1 VVLLAAAGL
10 SVAAFPFRA
19 TWWGGW
25 ILAIGEAGI
34 VGGLAD
40 WFAITALFRRPL
52 GLPIPHTALIP
63 ANWESMAARVGAM
76 VGGRVLTKEYVAHE
90 VARFDVAAVIARMAG
105 RVKPDDLASIV
116 RSLARWVAEQL
127 PLAPTADLVKWL
139 QDLLLT
145 RPAAPALATALDIAH
160 SHGWDRRGIEAV
172 ASVLVDALDRPH
184 VRAAISDL
192 VDEVIGSYRQ
202 RMTGYPR
209 LLIGLAELFGLIDR
223 DRLVS
228 ALRRALQEIAEREDH
243 PLRIRL
249 AEAVENLPE
258 RLRRDPE
265 LAARIDALKDE
276 LIGSP
281 VMARL
286 IEGAAN
292 GLRRA
297 LAVEL
302 QDDHSEIVSW
312 ITSRLDDIRRALES
326 DEALRYEL
334 DRWLKEHVTQL
345 VERYHDRI
353 APFIERGVH
362 ALGPEGAVRL
372 IEEHAGEDLQ
382 YIRVNGTVVGGLAG
396 GVLYAVHL
404 LVRLL

>member
-1 VVLLAAAGL
+1 VVLLVAAGL

-25 ILAIGEAGI
+25 ILAVGEAGI

-63 ANWESMAARVGAM
+63 ANWELMAARVGTM
-76 VGGRVLTKEYVAHE
+76 VGGRVLTKEYVARE
-90 VARFDVAAVIARMAG
+90 VARFDVAELIARTVE
-105 RVKPDDLASIV
+105 RVKPEELASAV
-116 RSLARWVAEQL
+116 RLLARWVAGQL
-127 PLAPTADLVKWL
+127 PQAPTTELVRWL
-139 QDLLLT
+139 QRLLLT
-145 RPAAPALATALDIAH
+145 RPAAPALAAALDIARR
-160 SHGWDRRGIEAV
+160 HGWDQRVIEAV
-172 ASVLVDALDRPH
+172 ASVLVDLLDRPH
-184 VRAAISDL
+184 VRSAIGDF
-192 VDEVIGSYRQ
+192 VDEVVGGYRQ

-209 LLIGLAELFGLIDR
+209 LLIGLAHLLGLIDR

-228 ALRRALQEIAEREDH
+228 ALRSALGEVAEDAHH

-249 AEAVENLPE
+249 AEAVAELPG
-258 RLRRDPE
+258 RLRTESE
-265 LAARIDALKDE
+265 LAARVEALKNE
-276 LIGSP
+276 VVGSP
-281 VMARL
+281 VIARL
-286 IEGAAN
+286 IEGAAT

-297 LAVEL
+297 LAAEL
-302 QDDHSEIVSW
+302 DNDESEIAAW
-312 ITSRLDDIRRALES
+312 ITGRLDDIRRTLAS
-326 DEALRYEL
+326 DESLRRDL
-334 DRWLKEHVTQL
+334 DRWLKEHVTEL
-345 VERYHDRI
+345 IERYHDRI

-396 GVLYAVHL
+396 GALYAIHL
-404 LVRLL
+404 LVRLF